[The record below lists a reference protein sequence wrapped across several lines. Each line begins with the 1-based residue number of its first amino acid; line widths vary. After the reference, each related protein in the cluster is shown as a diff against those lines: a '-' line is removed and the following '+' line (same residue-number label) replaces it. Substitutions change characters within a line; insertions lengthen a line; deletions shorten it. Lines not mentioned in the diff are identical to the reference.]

1 MNTSLNSIVITTI
14 HCSLYRF
21 LGFILLIASC
31 TNLFITF
38 RYLTSRYFTKTKHF
52 TINRSSPVISGML
65 FSSTL
70 VIFTTV
76 PFVIMQCFTCQAY
89 FSHEIICKMHGFVC
103 FCAGLFNMYIVA
115 LLSFSRY
122 LSILHKPSWLNR
134 LFEQRCDL
142 NVLCCAL
149 LAICWT
155 FPPIF
160 GIGNEYVREGV
171 GFYCS
176 LNWKNPSIYS
186 RIYLISVIFF
196 NYFMPLILL
205 VYSNLRV
212 YFTLHHLLKSS
223 KSPKYIRLSKT
234 FSQSKNSDVIDRMSL
249 EIDLNRCLPDTRLE
263 ETTNRLQ
270 RLKIDRRYALITAMI
285 AAQYLITWTPYT
297 FVELLNV
304 IGQST
309 FIQRNP
315 FLPTLCGLL
324 AKLSLILNPLILI
337 YSNKMTET

>member
-1 MNTSLNSIVITTI
+1 
-14 HCSLYRF
+14 
-21 LGFILLIASC
+21 
-31 TNLFITF
+31 
-38 RYLTSRYFTKTKHF
+38 
-52 TINRSSPVISGML
+52 
-65 FSSTL
+65 
-70 VIFTTV
+70 
-76 PFVIMQCFTCQAY
+76 
-89 FSHEIICKMHGFVC
+89 
-103 FCAGLFNMYIVA
+103 
-115 LLSFSRY
+115 
-122 LSILHKPSWLNR
+122 
-134 LFEQRCDL
+134 
-142 NVLCCAL
+142 
-149 LAICWT
+149 
-155 FPPIF
+155 F

-297 FVELLNV
+297 FVE
-304 IGQST
+304 
-309 FIQRNP
+309 
-315 FLPTLCGLL
+315 
-324 AKLSLILNPLILI
+324 
-337 YSNKMTET
+337 

>member
-1 MNTSLNSIVITTI
+1 MNISSNSIVITTI

-21 LGFILLIASC
+21 LGFLLFIASFFNIYIC
-31 TNLFITF
+31 
-38 RYLTSRYFTKTKHF
+38 SRYFINQYSNKRKYF
-52 TINRSSPVISGML
+52 TINRTTPITIGML

-70 VIFTTV
+70 IILTIVPVVI
-76 PFVIMQCFTCQAY
+76 IQCCTCQSY
-89 FSHEIICKMHGFVC
+89 LSYKILCKIHGFVC
-103 FCAGLFNMYIVA
+103 FSTGLFNMYIVA

-122 LSILHKPSWLNR
+122 LSVLHKTSWLNQ
-134 LFEQRCDL
+134 LLEQHSGL

-155 FPPIF
+155 LPPVF
-160 GIGNEYVREGV
+160 GIGNKYIREGV

-176 LNWKNPSIYS
+176 LDWKDPSIYS
-186 RIYLISVIFF
+186 RIYLTSVVLF
-196 NYFMPLILL
+196 NYFIPLILL

-212 YFTLHHLLKSS
+212 CFTLHHLLKSS
-223 KSPKYIRLSKT
+223 GNSKYIPLSKT
-234 FSQSKNSDVIDRMSL
+234 SDTTDRRSS
-249 EIDLNRCLPDTRLE
+249 EIDLTKCLIDVQLK

-270 RLKIDRRYALITAMI
+270 RLKIDRHYAFITFII

-297 FVELLNV
+297 LVEILNV
-304 IGQST
+304 IGQNT

-324 AKLSLILNPLILI
+324 AKFSLILNPLVLI